1 MILNPDYNIQI
12 FTLID
17 VIQRLGSTFHLV
29 NASRDFHTQLGRFN
43 ELLMFDV
50 PNKDKF
56 STTKKQKKQAKRMKK
71 RFGSSISQFGRNNN
85 FLQSQ
90 DPVDTLLR
98 LADSIKALI
107 IGEFYFTK

>member
-43 ELLMFDV
+43 ELLMFYV
-50 PNKDKF
+50 PNKEKF

-71 RFGSSISQFGRNNN
+71 AALS
-85 FLQSQ
+85 
-90 DPVDTLLR
+90 
-98 LADSIKALI
+98 KANPPPPAANAGTEG
-107 IGEFYFTK
+107 GETPA

>member
-43 ELLMFDV
+43 ELL
-50 PNKDKF
+50 KDAIDINGIIAPGRNGIWGRKWRELGYGGVVRDEEEEAGVNVTDKRGVGDGEF
-56 STTKKQKKQAKRMKK
+56 KRTKMRRQAK
-71 RFGSSISQFGRNNN
+71 
-85 FLQSQ
+85 L
-90 DPVDTLLR
+90 
-98 LADSIKALI
+98 
-107 IGEFYFTK
+107 